1 MRKIVLI
8 TLIVT
13 FVCSASAYAQ
23 AINARDHFYWIYTWG
38 YLDIMVSMLNAV
50 KHFMGTENY
59 SLLLKVSVLL
69 SLFTVF
75 LSLLSDK
82 GFSPLLIF
90 QKVLLVIA
98 IQILVLSSPVTVVVE
113 EVQNGTLGATD
124 KEIVTDVPAVIA
136 FPLATLSK
144 MEKAVRDTLRNSLNY
159 GGLTQG
165 ALYLDGFSAITA
177 LNMLQ
182 SSTDVRP
189 NNPNFTKTFNSYM
202 ENCILPDM
210 ISGYQDISKIS
221 VSKDLWQQ
229 FGLNIHAARIGNSY
243 LDPAATGPD
252 GVIKTC
258 VKLYE
263 DLDNAINTVSGDAEA
278 RLKAGLG
285 LSATIQLDQSLGAI
299 SSAIMNYQTT
309 GADMIKNSLAI
320 NSFNDS
326 YQQIASGMGVDGA
339 GIAYSMAKAQE
350 TAKLNS
356 SMQGI
361 MAKKYMP
368 IAKGYLTVIFVAV
381 MPLVL
386 LIAMITG
393 TFRKP
398 FGMIFGLLTALA
410 LWNVGD
416 QILDFIIIVR
426 THALFETSNISS
438 IGYTLESQ
446 PFINGAIMDTLTLS
460 LGMYWMIPTLA
471 FSIATMSGY
480 GAASMM
486 GGISGIATAGA
497 SSAAAEAAGGNMSFG
512 NVRANAINMNKYD
525 AASTMSVGSVS
536 KMQMDHQQTASMQ
549 SKVNTGT
556 ENLHKDADK
565 ITEEG
570 TVHIHG
576 PDGKHY
582 QVNGTTEMTAGGLKA
597 SGMIQ
602 EMDANGNVI
611 RQYKGDITA
620 AGDMSNFKNDYYTNK
635 NGAKE
640 DAFFASEIVNTEL
653 QAHHSVD
660 TRDVFKSGSE
670 TTTGHKVTDDNS
682 TSIVG
687 GTKVDIGNNVTG
699 DTTALAMVNKGLSKY
714 ANDDLMKESFIN
726 NMTSYQNKVFSRT
739 GNDQLSEQQ
748 ALEAIG
754 GFRAQAGL
762 GGFGSEVS
770 ASIDARLQAQLSHN
784 SGQID
789 SADLNRIMN
798 SAIVEQLGIDAKNN
812 NWTSEQYDAA
822 ARERFGAYNNYLHEQ
837 AGGQAYGPGNMNSEV
852 LKAGKELV
860 KQTGELA
867 VDATNAA
874 KKGIDTVK
882 KVF

>member
-124 KEIVTDVPAVIA
+124 KEIVADVPAVIA

-258 VKLYE
+258 VELYA

-386 LIAMITG
+386 LIAMVTG

-525 AASTMSVGSVS
+525 AASSMSVGSAS
-536 KMQMDHQQTASMQ
+536 KMQMDHQSSASMQ

-565 ITEEG
+565 
-570 TVHIHG
+570 TVHEGSTWIDG
-576 PDGKHY
+576 PNGQRY
-582 QVNGTTEMTAGGLKA
+582 ELNGTFE
-597 SGMIQ
+597 Q
-602 EMDANGNVI
+602 
-611 RQYKGDITA
+611 TA
-620 AGDMSNFKNDYYTNK
+620 AGWKATGTFIDQNGNSWNGSMTGTAKNMAQFQNNAR
-635 NGAKE
+635 NGDEA
-640 DAFFASEIVNTEL
+640 VL
-653 QAHHSVD
+653 QALSID
-660 TRDVFKSGSE
+660 TSNLSRSHERHQDNISTANTINQNNNITEQRTE
-670 TTTGHKVTDDNS
+670 TIETDIFSKTTGKTVQNNGLAYGYNS
-682 TSIVG
+682 NSIAQSVQSGHDG
-687 GTKVDIGNNVTG
+687 GELDR
-699 DTTALAMVNKGLSKY
+699 LREKY
-714 ANDDLMKESFIN
+714 EVMKEMEAS
-726 NMTSYQNKVFSRT
+726 
-739 GNDQLSEQQ
+739 GNPY
-748 ALEAIG
+748 A
-754 GFRAQAGL
+754 
-762 GGFGSEVS
+762 
-770 ASIDARLQAQLSHN
+770 
-784 SGQID
+784 
-789 SADLNRIMN
+789 
-798 SAIVEQLGIDAKNN
+798 
-812 NWTSEQYDAA
+812 AA
-822 ARERFGAYNNYLHEQ
+822 ARADYEKDMTAFSMAAAQGLPVSTQFSGDDGYQININNSHRTNQGTNISFGAN
-837 AGGQAYGPGNMNSEV
+837 AGGQGPIFSGSAGASYSESESISNDQIKNKNSSISDSVTYNTTAKDIRGAIEKGFDSGMSSSAIYKNLGN
-852 LKAGKELV
+852 A
-860 KQTGELA
+860 
-867 VDATNAA
+867 
-874 KKGIDTVK
+874 DTYR
-882 KVF
+882 

>member
-1 MRKIVLI
+1 MKKIVLM

-13 FVCSASAYAQ
+13 FVFSASAYAQ
-23 AINARDHFYWIYTWG
+23 TINAKDHFYWIYTWG
-38 YLDIMVSMLNAV
+38 YSDIMVSMLNAV
-50 KHFMGTENY
+50 KQFMGTANY
-59 SLLLKVSVLL
+59 EILLKVSILL

-113 EVQNGTLGATD
+113 EVQNGTFGAANH
-124 KEIVTDVPAVIA
+124 EIVDDVPAVIA
-136 FPLATLSK
+136 FPLAALSQ

-182 SSTDVRP
+182 SSTDIRP

-210 ISGYQDISKIS
+210 ISGYQDIAKIS
-221 VSKDLWQQ
+221 VSKNLWQQ
-229 FGLNIHAARIGNSY
+229 FGLNIHAARIGSSY

-258 VKLYE
+258 VDLYA
-263 DLDNAINTVSGDAEA
+263 DLDNAINTVSADAQA

-285 LSATIQLDQSLGAI
+285 LAGTIQLDQSLGAI

-339 GIAYSMAKAQE
+339 GIAYSMVKAQE

-393 TFRKP
+393 SFKKP

-426 THALFETSNISS
+426 THALFEASNIAS

-486 GGISGIATAGA
+486 SGISGIATVGA
-497 SSAAAEAAGGNMSFG
+497 SSVAAEAAGGNMSFG

-536 KMQMDHQQTASMQ
+536 KMSMDHQSSASMQ

-565 ITEEG
+565 
-570 TVHIHG
+570 TVHEGSTWIEG
-576 PDGKHY
+576 PNGQRY
-582 QVNGTTEMTAGGLKA
+582 ELNGTFEQTAAGWKA
-597 SGMIQ
+597 SGTFIDQ
-602 EMDANGNVI
+602 NGNSWNGSMTGTAKNMAQFQNNARNGDEAVLQALSIDTSNLSRSHERHQDNISTNNTVDQANNIYERKSVHDTSNSEIAGKKYNIADEVNGYGAANAILKGGLSNVI
-611 RQYKGDITA
+611 TPGDGY
-620 AGDMSNFKNDYYTNK
+620 GDKSMR
-635 NGAKE
+635 
-640 DAFFASEIVNTEL
+640 DAFTNNMAQYQNSILSYSGKEISSDQLARNMSLSTGLGGNYLIGSAEAKAGLDWAISNRSE
-653 QAHHSVD
+653 
-660 TRDVFKSGSE
+660 
-670 TTTGHKVTDDNS
+670 NS
-682 TSIVG
+682 TSADFNRLATEGILNQLDLNAANGMYNDENGNFSQAKYDQATNRAFESYNQSLKAIAG
-687 GTKVDIGNNVTG
+687 GTGDGTG
-699 DTTALAMVNKGLSKY
+699 FDPSKGLDGIEGK
-714 ANDDLMKESFIN
+714 
-726 NMTSYQNKVFSRT
+726 
-739 GNDQLSEQQ
+739 
-748 ALEAIG
+748 LETP
-754 GFRAQAGL
+754 AQ
-762 GGFGSEVS
+762 
-770 ASIDARLQAQLSHN
+770 R
-784 SGQID
+784 
-789 SADLNRIMN
+789 R
-798 SAIVEQLGIDAKNN
+798 
-812 NWTSEQYDAA
+812 
-822 ARERFGAYNNYLHEQ
+822 
-837 AGGQAYGPGNMNSEV
+837 YG
-852 LKAGKELV
+852 K
-860 KQTGELA
+860 
-867 VDATNAA
+867 
-874 KKGIDTVK
+874 
-882 KVF
+882 

>member
-23 AINARDHFYWIYTWG
+23 TINAKDHFYWIYTWG
-38 YLDIMVSMLNAV
+38 YSDIMVSMLNAV
-50 KHFMGTENY
+50 KQFMGTENY

-98 IQILVLSSPVTVVVE
+98 IQVLVLSSPVTVVVE
-113 EVQNGTLGATD
+113 EVQNGTLGAANQ
-124 KEIVTDVPAVIA
+124 EIVADVPAVIA

-263 DLDNAINTVSGDAEA
+263 DLDNAIDTVSADAQA
-278 RLKAGLG
+278 QLKAGLG

-386 LIAMITG
+386 LIAMVTG

-426 THALFETSNISS
+426 THALFEASNIAG

-446 PFINGAIMDTLTLS
+446 PFINGAIIDTLTLS

-525 AASTMSVGSVS
+525 AASTMSVGSAS
-536 KMQMDHQQTASMQ
+536 KMQMDHQSSASMQ

-565 ITEEG
+565 IVHEG
-570 TVHIHG
+570 STWIEG
-576 PDGKHY
+576 PNGQRY
-582 QVNGTTEMTAGGLKA
+582 ELNGTFEQTAAGWKA
-597 SGMIQ
+597 SGTFIDQ
-602 EMDANGNVI
+602 NGNSWNGSMTGTAKNMAQFQNNGRNGDEAVLQALSI
-611 RQYKGDITA
+611 DTSNLSRSHERHQDYISTANTINQNNDITEQRTETIETDIFSKTTGKTVQNNGLAYGYNSNSIAQSVQSGHDGGELDRLREKYEVMKQMEASGNPYA
-620 AGDMSNFKNDYYTNK
+620 AAARADYEKDMTAFSMAAAQGLPVVTQSSGTEGYGINNQNSHSTNQGT
-635 NGAKE
+635 NISFGANAGGKGPI
-640 DAFFASEIVNTEL
+640 F
-653 QAHHSVD
+653 
-660 TRDVFKSGSE
+660 SGSAGAGYSE
-670 TTTGHKVTDDNS
+670 SENISKSNIKSENSSISDSVTY
-682 TSIVG
+682 
-687 GTKVDIGNNVTG
+687 
-699 DTTALAMVNKGLSKY
+699 DTTAK
-714 ANDDLMKESFIN
+714 DI
-726 NMTSYQNKVFSRT
+726 R
-739 GNDQLSEQQ
+739 
-748 ALEAIG
+748 
-754 GFRAQAGL
+754 
-762 GGFGSEVS
+762 
-770 ASIDARLQAQLSHN
+770 
-784 SGQID
+784 
-789 SADLNRIMN
+789 
-798 SAIVEQLGIDAKNN
+798 SAIEKGFDSGMSSSAIYKNLGYA
-812 NWTSEQYDAA
+812 
-822 ARERFGAYNNYLHEQ
+822 
-837 AGGQAYGPGNMNSEV
+837 
-852 LKAGKELV
+852 
-860 KQTGELA
+860 
-867 VDATNAA
+867 
-874 KKGIDTVK
+874 DTYR
-882 KVF
+882 

>member
-23 AINARDHFYWIYTWG
+23 TINARDHFYWIYTWG
-38 YLDIMVSMLNAV
+38 YSDIMVSMLNAV
-50 KHFMGTENY
+50 KQFMGTENY

-82 GFSPLLIF
+82 GFSPILIF

-98 IQILVLSSPVTVVVE
+98 IQVLVLSSPVTVVVE
-113 EVQNGTLGATD
+113 EVQNGTLGAANQ
-124 KEIVTDVPAVIA
+124 EIVADVPAVIA

-229 FGLNIHAARIGNSY
+229 FGLNVHAARIGNSY

-258 VKLYE
+258 VDLYA
-263 DLDNAINTVSGDAEA
+263 DLDNAINTVSADAQA

-285 LSATIQLDQSLGAI
+285 LAGTIQLDQSLGAI

-525 AASTMSVGSVS
+525 AASSMSVGSAS

-549 SKVNTGT
+549 SKVNTGS

-565 ITEEG
+565 IIEDG

-640 DAFFASEIVNTEL
+640 DAFFASEIVSTNLDASHVKTANNID
-653 QAHHSVD
+653 QANNIYERKSVHD
-660 TRDVFKSGSE
+660 TSSSE
-670 TTTGHKVTDDNS
+670 
-682 TSIVG
+682 IA

-699 DTTALAMVNKGLSKY
+699 DTTALAMVNQGLSKY

-762 GGFGSEVS
+762 GAFGSEVN

-874 KKGIDTVK
+874 KKGINTVK
-882 KVF
+882 DFL

>member
-23 AINARDHFYWIYTWG
+23 TNARDHFYWIYTWG

-124 KEIVTDVPAVIA
+124 KEIVADVPAVIA

-221 VSKDLWQQ
+221 VSKDLWKQ

-525 AASTMSVGSVS
+525 AASSMSVGSAS

-549 SKVNTGT
+549 SKVNTGS

-565 ITEEG
+565 IIEDG

-635 NGAKE
+635 NGKGE
-640 DAFFASEIVNTEL
+640 DAFFASEIVSTNLDASHVKTANTIDQANNIYERKSVHDTSSSVNNSTNFSTGTNYQGVAQAAMEGGSDL
-653 QAHHSVD
+653 QMMLGRLSDMKGKVSDAAYEAEVRKFSGAYAQEMGSFLSKQEKENWSVD
-660 TRDVFKSGSE
+660 STAGLNLKVNADVSTDKQILGLAAAGLTGASAGAGVGFSGGVSNNTSDA
-670 TTTGHKVTDDNS
+670 TTTSQNL
-682 TSIVG
+682 I
-687 GTKVDIGNNVTG
+687 
-699 DTTALAMVNKGLSKY
+699 
-714 ANDDLMKESFIN
+714 ANEMYN
-726 NMTSYQNKVFSRT
+726 T
-739 GNDQLSEQQ
+739 
-748 ALEAIG
+748 
-754 GFRAQAGL
+754 
-762 GGFGSEVS
+762 
-770 ASIDARLQAQLSHN
+770 
-784 SGQID
+784 
-789 SADLNRIMN
+789 IMN
-798 SAIVEQLGIDAKNN
+798 S
-812 NWTSEQYDAA
+812 
-822 ARERFGAYNNYLHEQ
+822 
-837 AGGQAYGPGNMNSEV
+837 GNMNEMMNNVSNLANNHV
-852 LKAGKELV
+852 NTNLSDIDNA
-860 KQTGELA
+860 KQTIGDMAKEGANQVKGA
-867 VDATNAA
+867 VNDVKNA
-874 KKGIDTVK
+874 VK
-882 KVF
+882 SVF

>member
-263 DLDNAINTVSGDAEA
+263 DLDNAIDIVSGDAQA

-565 ITEEG
+565 IVHEG
-570 TVHIHG
+570 STWIEG
-576 PDGKHY
+576 PNGQRY
-582 QVNGTTEMTAGGLKA
+582 ELNGTFEQTAAGWKA
-597 SGMIQ
+597 SGTFIDQ
-602 EMDANGNVI
+602 NGNSWNGSMTGTAKNMAQFQNNA
-611 RQYKGDITA
+611 RNGDEA
-620 AGDMSNFKNDYYTNK
+620 
-635 NGAKE
+635 
-640 DAFFASEIVNTEL
+640 VL
-653 QAHHSVD
+653 QALSIDTSNLSRSHERHQDNISTANTINQNNNITEQRTETIETDIFSKTTGKTVQNNGLAYGYNSNSIAQSVQSGHD
-660 TRDVFKSGSE
+660 GGELDRLREKYEVMKEMEASGNPYAAAARADYEKDMTAFSMAAAQGLPVATQFSGTEGYGINNQNSHNTSQGTNVSFGANAGGKGPIFSGSAGAGYSE
-670 TTTGHKVTDDNS
+670 SENISKSNIKNESSAISDAVTY
-682 TSIVG
+682 
-687 GTKVDIGNNVTG
+687 
-699 DTTALAMVNKGLSKY
+699 DTTAK
-714 ANDDLMKESFIN
+714 DI
-726 NMTSYQNKVFSRT
+726 R
-739 GNDQLSEQQ
+739 
-748 ALEAIG
+748 
-754 GFRAQAGL
+754 
-762 GGFGSEVS
+762 
-770 ASIDARLQAQLSHN
+770 
-784 SGQID
+784 
-789 SADLNRIMN
+789 
-798 SAIVEQLGIDAKNN
+798 SAIEKGFDSGMSSSAIYKNLGYA
-812 NWTSEQYDAA
+812 
-822 ARERFGAYNNYLHEQ
+822 
-837 AGGQAYGPGNMNSEV
+837 
-852 LKAGKELV
+852 
-860 KQTGELA
+860 
-867 VDATNAA
+867 
-874 KKGIDTVK
+874 DTYR
-882 KVF
+882 

>member
-1 MRKIVLI
+1 MKKIVLM

-13 FVCSASAYAQ
+13 FVFSASAYAQ
-23 AINARDHFYWIYTWG
+23 TINAKDHFYWIYTWG
-38 YLDIMVSMLNAV
+38 YSDIMVSMLNAV
-50 KHFMGTENY
+50 KQFMGTANY
-59 SLLLKVSVLL
+59 EILLKVSILL

-113 EVQNGTLGATD
+113 EVQNGTFGAANQ
-124 KEIVTDVPAVIA
+124 EIVDNVPAVIA
-136 FPLATLSK
+136 FPLAALSQ

-182 SSTDVRP
+182 SSTDIRP

-210 ISGYQDISKIS
+210 ISGYQDIAKIS
-221 VSKDLWQQ
+221 VSKNLWQQ
-229 FGLNIHAARIGNSY
+229 FGLNIHAARIGSSY

-258 VKLYE
+258 VGLYA
-263 DLDNAINTVSGDAEA
+263 DLDNAINTVSADAQA

-285 LSATIQLDQSLGAI
+285 LAGTIQLDQSLGAI

-339 GIAYSMAKAQE
+339 GIAYSMVKAQE

-393 TFRKP
+393 SFKKP

-426 THALFETSNISS
+426 THALFEASNIAS

-486 GGISGIATAGA
+486 SGISGIATVGA
-497 SSAAAEAAGGNMSFG
+497 SSVAAEAAGGNMSFG
-512 NVRANAINMNKYD
+512 NIRANAINMNKYD

-536 KMQMDHQQTASMQ
+536 KMSMDHQSSASMQ

-565 ITEEG
+565 
-570 TVHIHG
+570 TVHEGSTWIEG
-576 PDGKHY
+576 PNGQRY
-582 QVNGTTEMTAGGLKA
+582 ELNGTFEQTAAGWKA
-597 SGMIQ
+597 SGTFIDQ
-602 EMDANGNVI
+602 NGNSWNGSMTGTAKNMAQFQNNA
-611 RQYKGDITA
+611 RNGDEA
-620 AGDMSNFKNDYYTNK
+620 
-635 NGAKE
+635 
-640 DAFFASEIVNTEL
+640 VL
-653 QAHHSVD
+653 QALSID
-660 TRDVFKSGSE
+660 TSNLSRSHERHQDNISTNNTVNQNNNITEQRTE
-670 TTTGHKVTDDNS
+670 TIETDIFSKTTGKTVQNNGLAYGYNS
-682 TSIVG
+682 NSIAQSVQSGHDG
-687 GTKVDIGNNVTG
+687 GELDKLREKYEVMKQMEASGNP
-699 DTTALAMVNKGLSKY
+699 Y
-714 ANDDLMKESFIN
+714 A
-726 NMTSYQNKVFSRT
+726 
-739 GNDQLSEQQ
+739 
-748 ALEAIG
+748 
-754 GFRAQAGL
+754 
-762 GGFGSEVS
+762 
-770 ASIDARLQAQLSHN
+770 
-784 SGQID
+784 
-789 SADLNRIMN
+789 
-798 SAIVEQLGIDAKNN
+798 
-812 NWTSEQYDAA
+812 AA
-822 ARERFGAYNNYLHEQ
+822 ARADYEKDMTAFSMAAAQGLPVSTQFNGTEGYGVNNQNNHSNSQVTNVSFGAN
-837 AGGQAYGPGNMNSEV
+837 AGGKGPIFSGSAGAGYSESENISESKIKSENSSISDSVTYNTTAKDIRSAIEKGFDSGMSSSAIYKNLGN
-852 LKAGKELV
+852 A
-860 KQTGELA
+860 
-867 VDATNAA
+867 
-874 KKGIDTVK
+874 DTYR
-882 KVF
+882 

>member
-263 DLDNAINTVSGDAEA
+263 DLDNAIDTVSADAQA
-278 RLKAGLG
+278 QLKAGLG

-386 LIAMITG
+386 LIAMVTG

-536 KMQMDHQQTASMQ
+536 KMSMDHQSSASMQ

-565 ITEEG
+565 IVHEG
-570 TVHIHG
+570 STWIEG
-576 PDGKHY
+576 PNGQRY
-582 QVNGTTEMTAGGLKA
+582 ELNGTFEQTAAGWKA
-597 SGMIQ
+597 SGTFIDQNGNSWNGSMTGTAKNMAQFQNNARNVDEAVLQALSIDTSNLSRSHERHQDNISTNNTIDQANNIYERKSVHDTSSSVNNSTNFSTGTNYQGVAQAAMEGGSDLQMMLGRLSDMKGKVSDAAYEAEVRKFSGAYAQ
-602 EMDANGNVI
+602 EMGSFLSKQEKEDWSINSKAGINIDVH
-611 RQYKGDITA
+611 GDVSTDKQILGLAA
-620 AGDMSNFKNDYYTNK
+620 AGLTGASA
-635 NGAKE
+635 GAKISGGGGVSQNTN
-640 DAFFASEIVNTEL
+640 DATASSQNLIANEMYNT
-653 QAHHSVD
+653 
-660 TRDVFKSGSE
+660 
-670 TTTGHKVTDDNS
+670 
-682 TSIVG
+682 
-687 GTKVDIGNNVTG
+687 
-699 DTTALAMVNKGLSKY
+699 
-714 ANDDLMKESFIN
+714 
-726 NMTSYQNKVFSRT
+726 
-739 GNDQLSEQQ
+739 
-748 ALEAIG
+748 
-754 GFRAQAGL
+754 
-762 GGFGSEVS
+762 
-770 ASIDARLQAQLSHN
+770 
-784 SGQID
+784 
-789 SADLNRIMN
+789 IMN
-798 SAIVEQLGIDAKNN
+798 S
-812 NWTSEQYDAA
+812 
-822 ARERFGAYNNYLHEQ
+822 
-837 AGGQAYGPGNMNSEV
+837 GNMNEMMNNVSSLANNHV
-852 LKAGKELV
+852 NTNLSGIDNA
-860 KQTGELA
+860 KQTISDIAKEGANQVKGAIGDVKNA
-867 VDATNAA
+867 V
-874 KKGIDTVK
+874 KGM
-882 KVF
+882 F

>member
-263 DLDNAINTVSGDAEA
+263 DLDNAIDTVSADAQA

-525 AASTMSVGSVS
+525 AASSMSVGSAS
-536 KMQMDHQQTASMQ
+536 KMQMDHQSSASMQ

-565 ITEEG
+565 
-570 TVHIHG
+570 TVHEGSTWIEG
-576 PDGKHY
+576 PNGQRY
-582 QVNGTTEMTAGGLKA
+582 ELNGTFEQTAAGWKA
-597 SGMIQ
+597 TGTFIDQ
-602 EMDANGNVI
+602 NGNSWNGSMTGTAKNMAQFQNNARNGDEAVLQALSIDTSNLSRSHERHQDNISTANTIEENKHVI
-611 RQYKGDITA
+611 DNTTSINTGTQYKGVAQAAMGKTEDFEKMMTRLADMKQSVLNGDISAKEFQAEVRNFSGAYAQEMSSFLTKQETENWSVNSTAGLNLNVNADVSTDKQILGLAA
-620 AGDMSNFKNDYYTNK
+620 AGLTGASAGAGVGFSGGVSNNTS
-635 NGAKE
+635 
-640 DAFFASEIVNTEL
+640 DATQSAQNLIANEMY
-653 QAHHSVD
+653 
-660 TRDVFKSGSE
+660 
-670 TTTGHKVTDDNS
+670 S
-682 TSIVG
+682 T
-687 GTKVDIGNNVTG
+687 
-699 DTTALAMVNKGLSKY
+699 
-714 ANDDLMKESFIN
+714 
-726 NMTSYQNKVFSRT
+726 
-739 GNDQLSEQQ
+739 
-748 ALEAIG
+748 
-754 GFRAQAGL
+754 
-762 GGFGSEVS
+762 
-770 ASIDARLQAQLSHN
+770 
-784 SGQID
+784 
-789 SADLNRIMN
+789 IMN
-798 SAIVEQLGIDAKNN
+798 SGSANDMINNASNLANNHVNTNLSDIDNA
-812 NWTSEQYDAA
+812 
-822 ARERFGAYNNYLHEQ
+822 
-837 AGGQAYGPGNMNSEV
+837 
-852 LKAGKELV
+852 
-860 KQTGELA
+860 KQTIGDMAKEGANQVKGA
-867 VDATNAA
+867 VNDVKNA
-874 KKGIDTVK
+874 VK
-882 KVF
+882 SVF

>member
-23 AINARDHFYWIYTWG
+23 TINARDHFYWIYTWG

-258 VKLYE
+258 VELYA

-278 RLKAGLG
+278 QLKAGLG

-525 AASTMSVGSVS
+525 AASSMSVGSAS

-549 SKVNTGT
+549 SKVNTGS

-565 ITEEG
+565 
-570 TVHIHG
+570 TVHEGSTWIDG
-576 PDGKHY
+576 PNGQRY
-582 QVNGTTEMTAGGLKA
+582 ELNGTFEQTAAGWKA
-597 SGMIQ
+597 SGTFIDQ
-602 EMDANGNVI
+602 NGNSWNGSMTGTAKNMAQFQNNA
-611 RQYKGDITA
+611 RNGDEA
-620 AGDMSNFKNDYYTNK
+620 
-635 NGAKE
+635 
-640 DAFFASEIVNTEL
+640 VL
-653 QAHHSVD
+653 QALTIDTMSFSNNKEIN

-682 TSIVG
+682 TSIVA

-699 DTTALAMVNKGLSKY
+699 DTTALAMVNQGLSKY

-739 GNDQLSEQQ
+739 GDDQLSEKQ

-754 GFRAQAGL
+754 GFKAQAGL
-762 GGFGSEVS
+762 GAFGSEVN

-837 AGGQAYGPGNMNSEV
+837 AGGQAYGPGNINSEV
-852 LKAGKELV
+852 LATGKQLID
-860 KQTGELA
+860 KTGEL
-867 VDATNAA
+867 VGDATNAA
-874 KKGIDTVK
+874 MSGVDKVK
-882 KVF
+882 KLF

>member
-23 AINARDHFYWIYTWG
+23 TINARDHFYWIYTWG

-50 KHFMGTENY
+50 KQFMGTENY

-124 KEIVTDVPAVIA
+124 KEIVADVPAVIA

-229 FGLNIHAARIGNSY
+229 FGLNVHAARIGSSY

-258 VKLYE
+258 VDLYA
-263 DLDNAINTVSGDAEA
+263 DLNNAINTVSADAQA

-285 LSATIQLDQSLGAI
+285 LAGTIQLDQSLGAI

-426 THALFETSNISS
+426 THALFEASNIAG

-525 AASTMSVGSVS
+525 AASSMSVGTSS
-536 KMQMDHQQTASMQ
+536 RMSMDHQSSASMQ
-549 SKVNTGT
+549 SSVRSGT
-556 ENLHKDADK
+556 ENSHRDIDENFHKGSTW
-565 ITEEG
+565 ITD
-570 TVHIHG
+570 TQT
-576 PDGKHY
+576 GKTY
-582 QVNGTTEMTAGGLKA
+582 EVNGTFDQSSGGWTGSGTINEYGKNGQLIGSYKGEISGTGNMKDYQRDVIQGGQGGRENAFQATSVVSTNLDASHVKTANNIDQANNIYERKSVHDTSSSEIAGRKVSVGDTVNDYTGSLAILQGGL
-597 SGMIQ
+597 SNHG
-602 EMDANGNVI
+602 ANQG
-611 RQYKGDITA
+611 
-620 AGDMSNFKNDYYTNK
+620 
-635 NGAKE
+635 
-640 DAFFASEIVNTEL
+640 
-653 QAHHSVD
+653 
-660 TRDVFKSGSE
+660 
-670 TTTGHKVTDDNS
+670 
-682 TSIVG
+682 
-687 GTKVDIGNNVTG
+687 
-699 DTTALAMVNKGLSKY
+699 
-714 ANDDLMKESFIN
+714 LMKEAFVDNI
-726 NMTSYQNKVFSRT
+726 TKYQDSILQKA
-739 GNDQLSEQQ
+739 GKDQISEQQ
-748 ALEAIG
+748 ALNAAAK
-754 GFRAQAGL
+754 FNAQV
-762 GGFGSEVS
+762 GFGALGSGTDLAFNAALN
-770 ASIDARLQAQLSHN
+770 ASVDHS
-784 SGQID
+784 SGQVD
-789 SADLNRIMN
+789 TANLNRLMNENIMN
-798 SAIVEQLGIDAKNN
+798 QLNVDAKAN
-812 NWTSEQYDAA
+812 NWTAEQYDQA
-822 ARERFGAYNNYLHEQ
+822 ARERFGAYNDFLKNEL
-837 AGGQAYGPGNMNSEV
+837 GGQVYGPGNVANEV
-852 LKAGKELV
+852 LSGAKNMVGTASNAAGK
-860 KQTGELA
+860 A
-867 VDATNAA
+867 VNKINDL
-874 KKGIDTVK
+874 ID
-882 KVF
+882 

>member
-59 SLLLKVSVLL
+59 GLLLKVSVLL

-124 KEIVTDVPAVIA
+124 KEIVADVPAVIA

-258 VKLYE
+258 VELYA

-278 RLKAGLG
+278 QLKAGLG

-309 GADMIKNSLAI
+309 GSDMIKNSLAI

-525 AASTMSVGSVS
+525 AASSMSVGSAS

-565 ITEEG
+565 IIEDG

-653 QAHHSVD
+653 QAHNTVD
-660 TRDVFKSGSE
+660 TRNVNRSGNE
-670 TTTGHKVTDDNS
+670 TLSGDKVVIDNS
-682 TSIVG
+682 KTDTDLTKIERGTVISDQGKSYSYNSNAIAQDIQSKHDANGSLDLIRQKYENMKEMEASGNSMAVAARADYEKAITAYSMAAAQGLPVSSSVG
-687 GTKVDIGNNVTG
+687 EGDDYNKGKDVQHYQDAKWQAGGSGGISAGGAGPITAGINAGVGYAEGERINNMHSSQESSYNKVAL
-699 DTTALAMVNKGLSKY
+699 DTTALKIRN
-714 ANDDLMKESFIN
+714 
-726 NMTSYQNKVFSRT
+726 
-739 GNDQLSEQQ
+739 
-748 ALEAIG
+748 AIEN
-754 GFRAQAGL
+754 GFDNGVSNGKILNSL
-762 GGFGSEVS
+762 G
-770 ASIDARLQAQLSHN
+770 D
-784 SGQID
+784 
-789 SADLNRIMN
+789 
-798 SAIVEQLGIDAKNN
+798 
-812 NWTSEQYDAA
+812 
-822 ARERFGAYNNYLHEQ
+822 RETYR
-837 AGGQAYGPGNMNSEV
+837 
-852 LKAGKELV
+852 
-860 KQTGELA
+860 
-867 VDATNAA
+867 
-874 KKGIDTVK
+874 
-882 KVF
+882 

>member
-59 SLLLKVSVLL
+59 GLLLKVSVLL

-124 KEIVTDVPAVIA
+124 KEIVADVPAVIA

-258 VKLYE
+258 VELYA

-278 RLKAGLG
+278 QLKAGLG

-386 LIAMITG
+386 LIAMVTG

-525 AASTMSVGSVS
+525 AASSMSVGSAS

-549 SKVNTGT
+549 SKVNTGS

-565 ITEEG
+565 IVHEG
-570 TVHIHG
+570 STWIDG
-576 PDGKHY
+576 PNGQRY
-582 QVNGTTEMTAGGLKA
+582 ELNGTFEQTAAGWKA
-597 SGMIQ
+597 SGTFID
-602 EMDANGNVI
+602 ENGNSWNGSMTGTAKNMAQFQNNG
-611 RQYKGDITA
+611 RNGDEAVLQALSIDTSNLSRSHERHQDNIKTA
-620 AGDMSNFKNDYYTNK
+620 NNIDQANNIYERKSVHDTSS
-635 NGAKE
+635 
-640 DAFFASEIVNTEL
+640 SEI
-653 QAHHSVD
+653 AG
-660 TRDVFKSGSE
+660 R
-670 TTTGHKVTDDNS
+670 
-682 TSIVG
+682 
-687 GTKVDIGNNVTG
+687 KVDIGNNVNG
-699 DTTALAMVNKGLSKY
+699 DTTALAMVDKGLSKY

-748 ALEAIG
+748 ALEAVG

-762 GGFGSEVS
+762 GAFGSEVN

-784 SGQID
+784 SGQMD

-812 NWTSEQYDAA
+812 NWTAEQYDAA
-822 ARERFGAYNNYLHEQ
+822 ARERFGAYNDYLHEQ

-874 KKGIDTVK
+874 KKGINTVK
-882 KVF
+882 DFL

>member
-124 KEIVTDVPAVIA
+124 KEIVADVPAVIA

-258 VKLYE
+258 VELYA

-386 LIAMITG
+386 LIAMVTG

-525 AASTMSVGSVS
+525 AASSMSVGSAS
-536 KMQMDHQQTASMQ
+536 KMSMDHQSSASMQ
-549 SKVNTGT
+549 SKVNTGS
-556 ENLHKDADK
+556 ENVHKDADK
-565 ITEEG
+565 IVHEG
-570 TVHIHG
+570 STWIDG
-576 PDGKHY
+576 PNGQRY
-582 QVNGTTEMTAGGLKA
+582 ELNGTFEQTAAGWKA
-597 SGMIQ
+597 SGTFID
-602 EMDANGNVI
+602 ENGNSWNGSMTGTAKNMAQFQNNG
-611 RQYKGDITA
+611 RNGDEA
-620 AGDMSNFKNDYYTNK
+620 
-635 NGAKE
+635 
-640 DAFFASEIVNTEL
+640 VL
-653 QAHHSVD
+653 QALSID
-660 TRDVFKSGSE
+660 TSNLSRSHERHQDNISTANTINQNNTITEQRTE
-670 TTTGHKVTDDNS
+670 TIETDIFSKTTGKTVQNNGLAYGYNS
-682 TSIVG
+682 NSIAQSVQSGHDG
-687 GTKVDIGNNVTG
+687 GELDR
-699 DTTALAMVNKGLSKY
+699 LREKY
-714 ANDDLMKESFIN
+714 EVMKEMEAS
-726 NMTSYQNKVFSRT
+726 
-739 GNDQLSEQQ
+739 GNPY
-748 ALEAIG
+748 A
-754 GFRAQAGL
+754 
-762 GGFGSEVS
+762 
-770 ASIDARLQAQLSHN
+770 
-784 SGQID
+784 
-789 SADLNRIMN
+789 
-798 SAIVEQLGIDAKNN
+798 
-812 NWTSEQYDAA
+812 AA
-822 ARERFGAYNNYLHEQ
+822 ARADYEKDMTAFSMAAAQGLPVSTQFSGDDGYQININNSHRTNQGTNISFGAN
-837 AGGQAYGPGNMNSEV
+837 AGGQGPIFSGSAGASYSESESISNDQIKNKNSSISDSVTYNTTAKDIRGAIEKGFDSGMSSSAIYKNLGN
-852 LKAGKELV
+852 A
-860 KQTGELA
+860 
-867 VDATNAA
+867 
-874 KKGIDTVK
+874 DTYR
-882 KVF
+882 

>member
-23 AINARDHFYWIYTWG
+23 TINARDHFYWIYTWG
-38 YLDIMVSMLNAV
+38 YSDIMVSMLNAV
-50 KHFMGTENY
+50 KQFMGTENY

-82 GFSPLLIF
+82 GFSPILIF

-98 IQILVLSSPVTVVVE
+98 IQVLVLSSPVTVVVE
-113 EVQNGTLGATD
+113 EVQNGTLGAANQ
-124 KEIVTDVPAVIA
+124 EIVADVPAVIA

-258 VKLYE
+258 VELYA

-525 AASTMSVGSVS
+525 AASSMSVGSAS

-549 SKVNTGT
+549 SKVNTGS
-556 ENLHKDADK
+556 ENIHKDSDK
-565 ITEEG
+565 
-570 TVHIHG
+570 TVHEGSTWIEG
-576 PDGKHY
+576 PNGQRY
-582 QVNGTTEMTAGGLKA
+582 ELNGTFEQTAAGWKA
-597 SGMIQ
+597 SGTFIDQ
-602 EMDANGNVI
+602 NGNSWNGSMTGTAKNMAQFQNNA
-611 RQYKGDITA
+611 RNGDEA
-620 AGDMSNFKNDYYTNK
+620 
-635 NGAKE
+635 
-640 DAFFASEIVNTEL
+640 VL
-653 QAHHSVD
+653 QALSID
-660 TRDVFKSGSE
+660 TSNLSRSHERHQDNISTANTINQNNTITEQRTE
-670 TTTGHKVTDDNS
+670 TIETDIFSKTTGKTVQNNGLAYGYNS
-682 TSIVG
+682 NSIAQSVQSGHDG
-687 GTKVDIGNNVTG
+687 GELDR
-699 DTTALAMVNKGLSKY
+699 LREKY
-714 ANDDLMKESFIN
+714 EVMKEMEAS
-726 NMTSYQNKVFSRT
+726 
-739 GNDQLSEQQ
+739 GNPY
-748 ALEAIG
+748 A
-754 GFRAQAGL
+754 
-762 GGFGSEVS
+762 
-770 ASIDARLQAQLSHN
+770 
-784 SGQID
+784 
-789 SADLNRIMN
+789 
-798 SAIVEQLGIDAKNN
+798 
-812 NWTSEQYDAA
+812 AA
-822 ARERFGAYNNYLHEQ
+822 ARADYEKDMTAFSMAAAQGLPVSTSKTGADGHSRSDDNTYRDTDDFRTSTGAGTGNALPINIGVSHTNSKTVTDTSSYGTNTSYSDSYNINTTAQDIRSAIE
-837 AGGQAYGPGNMNSEV
+837 
-852 LKAGKELV
+852 
-860 KQTGELA
+860 
-867 VDATNAA
+867 
-874 KKGIDTVK
+874 KGFDSGISSSAIYKNLGSADTYR
-882 KVF
+882 

>member
-13 FVCSASAYAQ
+13 FVCSASVYAQ
-23 AINARDHFYWIYTWG
+23 TINARDHFYWIYTWG
-38 YLDIMVSMLNAV
+38 YSDIMVSMLNAV
-50 KHFMGTENY
+50 KQFMGTENY

-98 IQILVLSSPVTVVVE
+98 IQVLVLSSPVTVVVE
-113 EVQNGTLGATD
+113 EVQNGTLGAANQ
-124 KEIVTDVPAVIA
+124 EIVADVPAVIA

-229 FGLNIHAARIGNSY
+229 FGLNVHAARIGNSY

-258 VKLYE
+258 VDLYA
-263 DLDNAINTVSGDAEA
+263 DLDNAINTVSADAQA

-285 LSATIQLDQSLGAI
+285 LAGTIQLDQSLGAI

-339 GIAYSMAKAQE
+339 GIAYSIAKAQE

-426 THALFETSNISS
+426 THALFEASNIAG

-446 PFINGAIMDTLTLS
+446 PFINGAIIDTLTLS

-525 AASTMSVGSVS
+525 AASSMSIGSVS

-565 ITEEG
+565 
-570 TVHIHG
+570 TVHEGSTWIEG
-576 PDGKHY
+576 PNGQRY
-582 QVNGTTEMTAGGLKA
+582 ELNGTFEQTAAGWKA
-597 SGMIQ
+597 SGTFIDQ
-602 EMDANGNVI
+602 NGNSWNGSMTGTAQNMAQFQNNA
-611 RQYKGDITA
+611 RNGDEA
-620 AGDMSNFKNDYYTNK
+620 
-635 NGAKE
+635 
-640 DAFFASEIVNTEL
+640 VL
-653 QAHHSVD
+653 QALSID
-660 TRDVFKSGSE
+660 TSNLSRSHERHQDNISTANTINQNNSITEQRTE
-670 TTTGHKVTDDNS
+670 TIETDIFSKTTGKTVQNNGLAYGYNSNSIAQSVQSGHDGGELDRLREKYEVMKEMEASGNPYAAAARADYEKDMTAFSMAAAQGLPVSTSKTGADGHSRSDDNTYRDTDDFRTS
-682 TSIVG
+682 TG
-687 GTKVDIGNNVTG
+687 
-699 DTTALAMVNKGLSKY
+699 
-714 ANDDLMKESFIN
+714 
-726 NMTSYQNKVFSRT
+726 
-739 GNDQLSEQQ
+739 
-748 ALEAIG
+748 
-754 GFRAQAGL
+754 AGL
-762 GGFGSEVS
+762 GNALPINIGVSHTNSKQMSDSQSYGTNTSYSDSYNINTTAQDIRSAIEKGFDSGMSSS
-770 ASIDARLQAQLSHN
+770 AIYKNL
-784 SGQID
+784 G
-789 SADLNRIMN
+789 SADTYR
-798 SAIVEQLGIDAKNN
+798 
-812 NWTSEQYDAA
+812 
-822 ARERFGAYNNYLHEQ
+822 
-837 AGGQAYGPGNMNSEV
+837 
-852 LKAGKELV
+852 
-860 KQTGELA
+860 
-867 VDATNAA
+867 
-874 KKGIDTVK
+874 
-882 KVF
+882 

>member
-23 AINARDHFYWIYTWG
+23 TINARDHFYWIYTWG

-258 VKLYE
+258 VKLYA

-525 AASTMSVGSVS
+525 AASSMSVGSVS
-536 KMQMDHQQTASMQ
+536 KMSMDHQQTASMQ
-549 SKVNTGT
+549 SSVRSGT

-565 ITEEG
+565 IVHEG
-570 TVHIHG
+570 STWIEG
-576 PDGKHY
+576 PNGQRY
-582 QVNGTTEMTAGGLKA
+582 ELNGTFEQTAAGWKA
-597 SGMIQ
+597 SGTFIDQNGNSWNGSMTGTAKNMAQFQNNARNEDEAVLQALSIDTSNLSRSHERHQDNISTNNTIDQANNIYERKSVHDTSSSVNNSTNFSTGTNYQGVAQAAMEGGSDLQMMLGRLSDMKGKVSDAAYEAEVRKFSGAYAQ
-602 EMDANGNVI
+602 EMSSFLTKQETENWSVNSETGLKLNVNADVSTDKQVLGI
-611 RQYKGDITA
+611 AA
-620 AGDMSNFKNDYYTNK
+620 AGLT
-635 NGAKE
+635 GA
-640 DAFFASEIVNTEL
+640 
-653 QAHHSVD
+653 
-660 TRDVFKSGSE
+660 
-670 TTTGHKVTDDNS
+670 
-682 TSIVG
+682 
-687 GTKVDIGNNVTG
+687 
-699 DTTALAMVNKGLSKY
+699 
-714 ANDDLMKESFIN
+714 
-726 NMTSYQNKVFSRT
+726 
-739 GNDQLSEQQ
+739 
-748 ALEAIG
+748 
-754 GFRAQAGL
+754 
-762 GGFGSEVS
+762 S
-770 ASIDARLQAQLSHN
+770 ASAGVGFSGGVSNNTSDATQSAQNLIANEMYST
-784 SGQID
+784 
-789 SADLNRIMN
+789 IMN
-798 SAIVEQLGIDAKNN
+798 S
-812 NWTSEQYDAA
+812 
-822 ARERFGAYNNYLHEQ
+822 
-837 AGGQAYGPGNMNSEV
+837 GNMNEMMNNVSS
-852 LKAGKELV
+852 
-860 KQTGELA
+860 LA
-867 VDATNAA
+867 NNHVNTNLS
-874 KKGIDTVK
+874 GIDNAKQAIGDMAKEGANQVK
-882 KVF
+882 GAVNDVKNAVKSVF

>member
-23 AINARDHFYWIYTWG
+23 TINARDHFYWIYTWG

-113 EVQNGTLGATD
+113 EVQNGTLGAANQ
-124 KEIVTDVPAVIA
+124 EIVADVPAVIA

-221 VSKDLWQQ
+221 VSKDLWKQ
-229 FGLNIHAARIGNSY
+229 FGLNVHAARIGNSY

-258 VKLYE
+258 AELYE
-263 DLDNAINTVSGDAEA
+263 DLDNAINTVSGDAQA

-326 YQQIASGMGVDGA
+326 YQQIAAGMGVDGA

-426 THALFETSNISS
+426 THALFEASNIAG

-525 AASTMSVGSVS
+525 AASSMSVGSAS

-565 ITEEG
+565 
-570 TVHIHG
+570 TVHEGSTWIEG
-576 PDGKHY
+576 PNGQRY
-582 QVNGTTEMTAGGLKA
+582 ELNGTFE
-597 SGMIQ
+597 Q
-602 EMDANGNVI
+602 
-611 RQYKGDITA
+611 TA
-620 AGDMSNFKNDYYTNK
+620 AGWKATGTFIDENGNSWNGSMTGTAKNMAQFQNNARNGDEAVLQALSIDTSNLSRSHERHQDNISTANNIYERKSVHDTSS
-635 NGAKE
+635 
-640 DAFFASEIVNTEL
+640 SEI
-653 QAHHSVD
+653 AG
-660 TRDVFKSGSE
+660 R
-670 TTTGHKVTDDNS
+670 
-682 TSIVG
+682 
-687 GTKVDIGNNVTG
+687 KVDIGNNVNG
-699 DTTALAMVNKGLSKY
+699 DTTALAMVDKGLSKY

-739 GNDQLSEQQ
+739 GNDQLSEKQ
-748 ALEAIG
+748 ALEAVG

-762 GGFGSEVS
+762 GAFGSEVN

-798 SAIVEQLGIDAKNN
+798 SAILEQLGIDAKNN
-812 NWTSEQYDAA
+812 NWTAEQYDAA
-822 ARERFGAYNNYLHEQ
+822 ARERFGAYNDYLHEQ
-837 AGGQAYGPGNMNSEV
+837 ASGQAYGPGNVNSEV
-852 LKAGKELV
+852 LAAGKELV
-860 KQTGELA
+860 NQTGELV
-867 VDATNAA
+867 VDTTNAA
-874 KKGIDTVK
+874 KNSINKVK
-882 KVF
+882 NLF

>member
-124 KEIVTDVPAVIA
+124 KEIVADVPAVIA

-258 VKLYE
+258 VELYA

-525 AASTMSVGSVS
+525 AASTMSVGSAS
-536 KMQMDHQQTASMQ
+536 KMQMDHQSSASMQ

-565 ITEEG
+565 IVHEG
-570 TVHIHG
+570 STWIEG
-576 PDGKHY
+576 PNGQRY
-582 QVNGTTEMTAGGLKA
+582 ELNGTFE
-597 SGMIQ
+597 Q
-602 EMDANGNVI
+602 
-611 RQYKGDITA
+611 TA
-620 AGDMSNFKNDYYTNK
+620 AGWKATGTFIDQNGNSWNGSMTGTAKNMAQFQNNAR
-635 NGAKE
+635 NGDEA
-640 DAFFASEIVNTEL
+640 VL
-653 QAHHSVD
+653 QALSIDTSNLSRSHERHQDNISTNNTIDQANNIYERKSVHD
-660 TRDVFKSGSE
+660 TSSSVNNSTNFSTGTNYQGVAQAAMEGGSDLQMMLGRLSDMKGKVSDAAYEAEVRKFSGAYAQEMGSFLSKQETENWSVNSE
-670 TTTGHKVTDDNS
+670 TGLKLNVNADVSTDKQVLG
-682 TSIVG
+682 I
-687 GTKVDIGNNVTG
+687 
-699 DTTALAMVNKGLSKY
+699 AA
-714 ANDDLMKESFIN
+714 
-726 NMTSYQNKVFSRT
+726 
-739 GNDQLSEQQ
+739 
-748 ALEAIG
+748 
-754 GFRAQAGL
+754 AGL
-762 GGFGSEVS
+762 TGASAGAGVGFSGGVS
-770 ASIDARLQAQLSHN
+770 NNTSDATQSAQNLIANEMYST
-784 SGQID
+784 
-789 SADLNRIMN
+789 IMN
-798 SAIVEQLGIDAKNN
+798 S
-812 NWTSEQYDAA
+812 
-822 ARERFGAYNNYLHEQ
+822 
-837 AGGQAYGPGNMNSEV
+837 GNMNEMMNNVSS
-852 LKAGKELV
+852 
-860 KQTGELA
+860 LA
-867 VDATNAA
+867 NNHVNTNLS
-874 KKGIDTVK
+874 GIDNAKQAIGDMAKEGANQVK
-882 KVF
+882 GAVNDVKNAVKSVF

>member
-124 KEIVTDVPAVIA
+124 KEIVADVPAVIA

-258 VKLYE
+258 VELYA

-549 SKVNTGT
+549 SKVNTGS

-565 ITEEG
+565 
-570 TVHIHG
+570 TVHEGSTWIEG
-576 PDGKHY
+576 PNGQRY
-582 QVNGTTEMTAGGLKA
+582 ELNGTFEQTAAGWKA
-597 SGMIQ
+597 SGTFIDQ
-602 EMDANGNVI
+602 NGNSWNGSMTGTAKNMAQFQNNA
-611 RQYKGDITA
+611 RNGDEAVLQALSIDT
-620 AGDMSNFKNDYYTNK
+620 SNLSRSHERHQDNISTNNTIDQANNIYERK
-635 NGAKE
+635 SVH
-640 DAFFASEIVNTEL
+640 DTSSSEI
-653 QAHHSVD
+653 AG
-660 TRDVFKSGSE
+660 R
-670 TTTGHKVTDDNS
+670 
-682 TSIVG
+682 
-687 GTKVDIGNNVTG
+687 KVDIGNNVNG

-739 GNDQLSEQQ
+739 GDDKLSEQQ
-748 ALEAIG
+748 ALAAIG

-770 ASIDARLQAQLSHN
+770 ASIDARLEAQLSHN

-812 NWTSEQYDAA
+812 NWTAEQYDAA